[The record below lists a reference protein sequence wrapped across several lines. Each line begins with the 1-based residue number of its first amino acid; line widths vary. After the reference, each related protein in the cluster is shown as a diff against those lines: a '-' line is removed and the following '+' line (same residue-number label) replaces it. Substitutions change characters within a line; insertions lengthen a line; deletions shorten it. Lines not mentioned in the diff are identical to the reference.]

1 MWYNVFQVIYLN
13 NGENN
18 MVELFTNDKYR
29 VLKMMYDNQA
39 FLLGKKVV
47 PLTQGEISS
56 ALSFSKMKTN
66 AIFVELQKEGFIVQE
81 TRGKYLL
88 TEQAEQVIKKIES
101 VK

>member
-1 MWYNVFQVIYLN
+1 MI
-13 NGENN
+13 
-18 MVELFTNDKYR
+18 ELFTNDKYR

-56 ALSFSKMKTN
+56 VLSFSKMKTN

-81 TRGKYLL
+81 ARGKYLL
-88 TEQAEQVIKKIES
+88 TEVADEIINKIECA
-101 VK
+101 K